1 MNFRDE
7 VWCYIKI
14 CQHRISFFIYI
25 SILALVSVME
35 LLSVGIVFPLLSSF
49 VETGSDIFPFI
60 EASRNLNLE
69 SREIIWLAIALFII
83 RAFILIIGSW
93 YQSRFSQGLIVKLSS
108 FVFLKII
115 NTPVWDIETQKTS
128 DLIRKVTGTISQVV
142 NSHII
147 QVVNIFFEC
156 FTLFL
161 IVCLVFTIITVE
173 AFISAA
179 CILVGLIMFSKL
191 ISGTLARY
199 GDEKRVYETSKVEYV
214 QDIVG
219 LSRTIK
225 NFNLSEWF
233 RDAFMM
239 ASRYSAKASIIQF
252 TLSSVPRVVM
262 ELVIF
267 VGGMLYLLLVVDL
280 DQFATEIPLLGTLM
294 FALLRLIPTVNKIN
308 VGWQSL
314 RFSSSFVAELRDC
327 VFGDV
332 GRTGIGFE
340 TKWNSVSRNFVF
352 ESLTC
357 EDLKVCRDG
366 QVFGPYNFEISSGD
380 WLLITGPTGCGKSTL
395 VDSLLGFCPIHSGEC
410 KINGLPLT
418 ETLASFYQISA
429 YVPQKVYLLSRSL
442 RDNIFLDDDR
452 GIVDNQRLSDVLAL
466 CDISNLGEREDL
478 SRVSALDNSGISGGQ
493 RQRVG
498 IARALIRGP
507 QVLVL
512 DESTAGLDN
521 KIQEKILSNIKKEY
535 PDLTVIMIS
544 HSMQI
549 ERFFN
554 KRLRL

>member
-1 MNFRDE
+1 MNFRNE
-7 VWCYIKI
+7 VWCYIKL
-14 CQHRISFFIYI
+14 CQHRVSFFIYI
-25 SILALVSVME
+25 LILSLVSVME
-35 LLSVGIVFPLLSSF
+35 LLSIGIIFPLLSSF
-49 VETGSDIFPFI
+49 VETGSDVFPFI
-60 EASRNLNLE
+60 EVSGNLNFE
-69 SREIIWLAIALFII
+69 PKEIIWLAILLFIT

-93 YQSRFSQGLIVKLSS
+93 YQSKFSQGLIIKLSS

-115 NTPVWDIETQKTS
+115 TAPVWDIESQKTS
-128 DLIRKVTGTISQVV
+128 DLIRKATGTISQVV

-147 QVVNIFFEC
+147 QIINIFFEF

-173 AFISAA
+173 AFISSVS
-179 CILVGLIMFSKL
+179 ILVGLIIFSKM
-191 ISGTLARY
+191 IGGTLARR

-233 RDAFMM
+233 RDAFLI
-239 ASRYSAKASIIQF
+239 ASRYSAEASIFQF

-262 ELVIF
+262 EMVIF

-294 FALLRLIPTVNKIN
+294 FALLRLIPSVNKIN
-308 VGWQSL
+308 VGWQSY
-314 RFSSSFVAELRDC
+314 RFSFSFVSELREC

-332 GRTGIGFE
+332 FGNGIE
-340 TKWNSVSRNFVF
+340 TKRNSVSRNFVF

-357 EDLKVCRDG
+357 EDLKVCRDE
-366 QVFGPYNFEISSGD
+366 QVFGPYNFEISRGD

-395 VDSLLGFCPIHSGEC
+395 VDSLLGFCPIQSGEF
-410 KINGLPLT
+410 KINGVPLN
-418 ETLASFYQISA
+418 ETLSSFYQISA

-442 RDNIFLDDDR
+442 RDNIFLNDDR
-452 GIVDNQRLSDVLAL
+452 GMIDDQRLSQVLAL
-466 CDISNLGEREDL
+466 CDISNLGDREDL

-498 IARALIRGP
+498 IARALIRDP

-521 KIQEKILSNIKKEY
+521 KIQEIILSNIKKEY
-535 PDLTVIMIS
+535 PDITVIMIS
-544 HSMQI
+544 HTTQI
-549 ERFFN
+549 AHFFN
-554 KRLRL
+554 KQLRLL